1 MWVRVLLLGL
11 ALVAAVGG
19 CGSENGTTTVTERQT
34 TTVIREAPDEPDA
47 GPPHS
52 RDEDAG
58 DPVPEPDQGAGGGDI
73 VVPDVVGEDHQLAQD
88 TMQAAGLYN
97 LSEED
102 ATGQDR
108 LMLID
113 RNWEVVEQEPAAG
126 TRVNEDATIILRS
139 KKDDE

>member
-1 MWVRVLLLGL
+1 MRVLLLGL
-11 ALVAAVGG
+11 VLVTAIGG

-47 GPPHS
+47 RPPAS
-52 RDEDAG
+52 PEDAG
-58 DPVPEPDQGAGGGDI
+58 DSAPDPDQETSGGDI

-88 TMQAAGLYN
+88 TMQSAGLYN

-126 TRVNEDATIILRS
+126 THVNEDATIILRS

>member
-1 MWVRVLLLGL
+1 MRVMLLGL
-11 ALVAAVGG
+11 VLVTAIGG

-47 GPPHS
+47 RSPAS
-52 RDEDAG
+52 AQDDAG
-58 DPVPEPDQGAGGGDI
+58 DSAPEPDQETGGGDI

-88 TMQAAGLYN
+88 TMQSVGLYN

>member
-1 MWVRVLLLGL
+1 MRVLLLGL
-11 ALVAAVGG
+11 VLVTAIGG

-47 GPPHS
+47 RSTASP
-52 RDEDAG
+52 DDAG
-58 DPVPEPDQGAGGGDI
+58 DSAPEPDQETGGGDI

-88 TMQAAGLYN
+88 KMQAAGLYN

-102 ATGQDR
+102 VSGQDR
-108 LMLID
+108 SMLID
-113 RNWEVVEQEPAAG
+113 RNWEVVEQQPAAG